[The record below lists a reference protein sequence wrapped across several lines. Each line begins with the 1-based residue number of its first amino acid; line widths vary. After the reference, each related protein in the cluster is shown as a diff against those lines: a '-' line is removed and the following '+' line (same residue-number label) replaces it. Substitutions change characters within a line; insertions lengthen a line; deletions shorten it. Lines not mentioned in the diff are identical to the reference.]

1 MFLQD
6 KRLYVECDTRQIV
19 LSVEG
24 PTLTRLYL
32 REEKT
37 QNCDRGFRFIKK
49 VCRVYEKLSKQHKIV
64 KNVVSPIL

>member
-24 PTLTRLYL
+24 PSLTGLYL

-37 QNCDRGFRFIKK
+37 QNAIEALRW
-49 VCRVYEKLSKQHKIV
+49 
-64 KNVVSPIL
+64 